1 MDKKDKL
8 SRREIAFIC
17 IILLLI
23 SIIIVSLFTAS
34 QNGVAL
40 FRIYFENI
48 FTFFVSVVCSILA
61 TVLLRQDSPSTEDL
75 TIDKIAAEVDN
86 RVRTLY
92 LQQSMVNATATYVDT
107 NDPNRD
113 FNAQLNKSMSSTQNY
128 IYFSDR
134 ALYLPFRLSKDLHST
149 SDKLTLT
156 ILLADFRDN
165 SLFSARSDIYM
176 QQERAKHIS
185 NHKNVRPIEE
195 IIRQSRIDVIKS
207 IYALG
212 QLRNQYNINV
222 YLHKEI
228 PFIRFEITDTLLVLS
243 FLTQLSTGRKYPPT
257 VLYENENIFKPNFE
271 DYSYEVMKRSY
282 KLEPQ
287 DYAIESLLKMA
298 EESGI
303 INVSKEVVT
312 KYYDE
317 QVKNNV

>member
-113 FNAQLNKSMSSTQNY
+113 FNAQLNK
-128 IYFSDR
+128 
-134 ALYLPFRLSKDLHST
+134 
-149 SDKLTLT
+149 
-156 ILLADFRDN
+156 
-165 SLFSARSDIYM
+165 
-176 QQERAKHIS
+176 
-185 NHKNVRPIEE
+185 
-195 IIRQSRIDVIKS
+195 
-207 IYALG
+207 
-212 QLRNQYNINV
+212 
-222 YLHKEI
+222 
-228 PFIRFEITDTLLVLS
+228 
-243 FLTQLSTGRKYPPT
+243 
-257 VLYENENIFKPNFE
+257 
-271 DYSYEVMKRSY
+271 
-282 KLEPQ
+282 
-287 DYAIESLLKMA
+287 
-298 EESGI
+298 
-303 INVSKEVVT
+303 
-312 KYYDE
+312 
-317 QVKNNV
+317 